1 MFLKL
6 RILFTLLSALCVAAI
21 VPLGALLGWGYAAW
35 GLLGAFLFFGLMLLC
50 KQSQESQE
58 EKEKKE
64 ETNATETDESGQEEN
79 K

>member
-6 RILFTLLSALCVAAI
+6 RIFFTILSALCVAAI
-21 VPLGALLGWGYAAW
+21 VPLGGLLGWGYAAW

-64 ETNATETDESGQEEN
+64 EPPVTEIDENGQEKN

>member
-50 KQSQESQE
+50 KQSQQFEE
-58 EKEKKE
+58 EKEEKDE
-64 ETNATETDESGQEEN
+64 LELTEIDKNEQKEN